1 MNPALVIVVTLV
13 VFVGTLVVASFA
25 WGTLRSREAERA
37 RAVARRLGTL
47 SEAEEDSLFRST
59 ARDPLAEALGD
70 YGRSLEARLLQA
82 GQPYPFP
89 GLVTRVVVWALAGV
103 LIAGLV
109 FRSPVAIAGVVLGVV
124 PIVLLG
130 RAAEKRAA
138 ALSQQLPDALDLIG
152 RSLQAGHGLSD
163 AMKLCAEEMQPP
175 VSQELGR
182 VFEEHN
188 LGRDLRDALQNLSVR
203 NPTSF
208 DIKIFVSSVLLQRDT
223 GGNLIEIL
231 DNISRTIRDRFVFQA
246 KVKALTAEARIS
258 AYILGGL
265 PFVLLTIIA
274 AIRPFYLLPLVTDPL
289 GIKLAVGAL
298 ALFGTGVFVMSRIST
313 VET

>member
-1 MNPALVIVVTLV
+1 
-13 VFVGTLVVASFA
+13 
-25 WGTLRSREAERA
+25 
-37 RAVARRLGTL
+37 
-47 SEAEEDSLFRST
+47 
-59 ARDPLAEALGD
+59 
-70 YGRSLEARLLQA
+70 
-82 GQPYPFP
+82 
-89 GLVTRVVVWALAGV
+89 
-103 LIAGLV
+103 
-109 FRSPVAIAGVVLGVV
+109 
-124 PIVLLG
+124 
-130 RAAEKRAA
+130 
-138 ALSQQLPDALDLIG
+138 
-152 RSLQAGHGLSD
+152 LQAGHGLSD
-163 AMKLCAEEMQPP
+163 ALKLCAEEMQPP
-175 VSQELGR
+175 VAQELGR

-265 PFVLLTIIA
+265 PFVLLTLIA

-289 GIKLAVGAL
+289 GIKLAIGAVS
-298 ALFGTGVFVMSRIST
+298 LFGTGVFVMSRISS

>member
-1 MNPALVIVVTLV
+1 MNPALVVILTVV
-13 VFVGTLVVASFA
+13 VFVGTLVVATFA
-25 WGTLRSREAERA
+25 WGTLQSREAERS
-37 RAVARRLGTL
+37 RLVARRLGTL
-47 SEAEEDSLFRST
+47 TEEEEDSLFRPN
-59 ARDPLAEALGD
+59 ARDPIAASLGD
-70 YGRSLEARLLQA
+70 YGRALEARLLQA
-82 GQPYPFP
+82 GQPYPFS
-89 GLVTRVVVWALAGV
+89 GLVTRAALWGV
-103 LIAGLV
+103 GGLLVGGVV
-109 FRSPVAIAGVVLGVV
+109 FRSPLALAGLLFAGVPVM
-124 PIVLLG
+124 LLG
-130 RAAEKRAA
+130 RAAEQRAA
-138 ALSQQLPDALDLIG
+138 ALSQQLPDALDLIS

-163 AMKLCAEEMQPP
+163 ALKLCAEEMQPP
-175 VSQELGR
+175 VAQELGR

-188 LGRDLRDALQNLSVR
+188 VGRDLRDALQNLSVR

-265 PFVLLTIIA
+265 PFVLLTLIA

-289 GIKLAVGAL
+289 GIKLAIGAVS
-298 ALFGTGVFVMSRIST
+298 LFGTGVFVMSRISS